1 MRDDPNKK
9 NGDELLD
16 EHITSIKQIL
26 GKSGVREWERKER
39 EGREGVGR
47 KGRGEQGRKKT

>member
-16 EHITSIKQIL
+16 EHIISIKQIL
-26 GKSGVREWERKER
+26 GKNGVRER
-39 EGREGVGR
+39 EGREGMGR